1 MGDRVNVNFEYYR
14 IFYYV
19 AKYRSISQAARALQS
34 SQPNVSRAI
43 KLLEEGL
50 GHTVFIRSSKGVFLT
65 EAGEKLFSHIS
76 RAVEEIQAGEEEIMG
91 GGKLEG
97 GSLAVSVTET
107 SLHELL
113 LAVLDKF
120 HTRFPKVKIL
130 LSNHTTH
137 QALSA
142 IRSKAVELAV
152 VTTPMELS
160 PPLRQTPVKIFRDVL
175 VCGREYRH
183 LVDEKMRLIEICQYP
198 LISLGKH
205 TMSYQ
210 HYRAIFLQNN
220 VKFSPDMEASTTGQI
235 LAMVKNNLGL
245 AFLSESLVCAAIE
258 NGEVFRVELAEEIP
272 ERSVCLVENTDQ
284 PLSTIGKELKKLILE
299 HQNTQ

>member
-1 MGDRVNVNFEYYR
+1 MGDGMNVNFEYYR

-19 AKYRSISQAARALQS
+19 AKYRSFSQAARALQS
-34 SQPNVSRAI
+34 SQPNVSRTI
-43 KLLEEGL
+43 KLLEEAL
-50 GHTVFIRSSKGVFLT
+50 GRAVFIRSNQGVSLT

-76 RAVEEIQAGEEEIMG
+76 RAVEEIQAGEEELLG

-120 HTRFPKVKIL
+120 HARFPKVKIL

-137 QALSA
+137 QALTA

-152 VTTPMELS
+152 VTTPFELS
-160 PPLRQTPVKIFRDVL
+160 PPIRQTRIKTFRDIL
-175 VCGREYRH
+175 VCGREYRQLQDREIH
-183 LVDEKMRLIEICQYP
+183 LMDVCRYP

-205 TMSYQ
+205 TMSHQ
-210 HYRAIFLQNN
+210 HYRALFLQNN
-220 VKFSPDMEASTTGQI
+220 VKFAPDMEASTTGQI
-235 LAMVKNNLGL
+235 LAMVKNNLGV
-245 AFLSESLVCAAIE
+245 AFLSESLVSAAIE

-272 ERSVCLVENTDQ
+272 ERWVCLIENADQ
-284 PLSTIGKELKKLILE
+284 PLSAIAREFKKLLLE
-299 HQNTQ
+299 HPAE